1 METIEGDYF
10 ILSGKEGARSKTS
23 NKYLKDAILL
33 KSRIDLFE
41 SSNEEFEDRELLA
54 RYTFYCANSFKD
66 CNDIHNAILYY
77 KKVFHLDTWVQEK
90 YLSALNI
97 GDLYEKLN
105 NMEDA
110 LPYWYKAIS
119 YDKERREAVTKI
131 MSYYYK
137 TGNWFAIH
145 CLHESIKNFEIKD
158 ISSKLF
164 LNVSNMYDNHY
175 FNSIA
180 CANVAEWMS
189 GYYSCKY
196 LLLNDLHVEITL
208 FNFKCYAYNLH
219 LDPDHKRFLEK
230 LLKLFK
236 QYYNSEKETI
246 LNLWNATSNSIK
258 TNFNLDNIDQ
268 LLSLNETCNIK
279 KHHKISREEASCK
292 ILFYT
297 GYMEFLW
304 NSSTLKTKSLGGSEK
319 AVIYLSRCFPK
330 NYKIYVA
337 GDVLEEGIDNITY
350 VNHEHLQSLLNTE
363 QFHTIIISRY
373 ISFFENYK
381 NFKCFQLV
389 LYAHDTLFLSYPLK
403 SDEVI
408 LKDIIDITDYIMCLT
423 EWHKN
428 ILIYHHNSIKDANFE
443 IINNGINLSEFDTA
457 ELNNITKIKN
467 KFIWSSC
474 SNRGLHILLELWPK
488 ILEKLPDA
496 TLDICS
502 YHFFPADDRDINM
515 KKIIDKFDSIVHHG
529 KLNTNQLYKLMKT
542 SEYWL
547 YTNTFPETSC
557 ITALEMLNNEVI
569 CMYYPN
575 AGLVETI
582 GDYGVQ
588 VTAGNEID
596 VILKLTE
603 EDKAAFRKRGKEYA
617 LECSWENRAKQWS
630 EILQFNFKNEC
641 ITKKI
646 AIFSSF
652 NFHYEMFGYIIHY
665 SKIHNY
671 KLTIFTFVDTNF
683 DFGWFKFY
691 KNKFENKNY
700 KFEIKKIDEF
710 EKSKHLFDLIF
721 ITTDDDL
728 KFKEEWI
735 TSKCISINHSEKIRR
750 LGFTN
755 NLKIRPFLTGNK
767 IYAIP
772 CYTIFDVEDKKNE
785 IKRNTDINI
794 CCVGGTRNYNY
805 NIINRLSSTHK
816 INLYIICR
824 VRLFKK
830 EYVKNS
836 NITIIEL
843 ISSDT
848 AVMLDA
854 IKICDYMLTDITENI
869 DHINGYSMSGCI
881 PLSFSTLTPLIISNK
896 NNEMYKFENI
906 VEFNIA
912 TDELIFIEK
921 NNININLLE
930 EERQKLISMFHEY
943 SNNILSSNCKCK
955 CKFNT
960 ALIVDPRNNKFLP
973 SLINDF
979 KEKLGNNWKIVFY
992 CGKGLKN
999 EMIKYLYNDVEIRE
1013 LNVSNFKLT
1022 EYSDFMK
1029 SKSLWENLY
1038 GDFVL
1043 TFQTDAYI
1051 LNKHPYN
1058 IDYFVNMNKSY
1069 IGGNMDYDWVEL
1081 HRENIYPEYR
1091 NFNGGLSLRK
1101 RLDMISIINNCGT
1114 EKTVENSTNFLTD
1127 HEDVYFTIGC
1137 YRLNYSVGDNKECQ
1151 HFAVN
1156 RILLDEWF
1164 GLHRPPQYVIEHLE
1178 EKNIY
1183 CEETNVFMI
1192 KSQIEWVND

>member
-1 METIEGDYF
+1 MSKEKTMCLNMIVKNESHIIEKTLENLCAYINFTCWVICDTGSVDNTVEIILNFFNKKNIPGEVLFNEWRDFGHNRTLALNAAFNKTDYLLIFDADDCIIGDFKIPELSQDRYNLFFGSKDFKYVRPLIINNRKRWKFKGILHEFLVPLENSNSMETIEGDYF

-105 NMEDA
+105 NVEDA

-119 YDKERREAVTKI
+119 YDKERREAVIKI
-131 MSYYYK
+131 MTYYYK

-180 CANVAEWMS
+180 CANVSEWMS

-219 LDPDHKRFLEK
+219 LDPDHKLFLEK

-236 QYYNSEKETI
+236 QYYNSDKETI
-246 LNLWNATSNSIK
+246 LNLWNSTSNSIK
-258 TNFNLDNIDQ
+258 TCFNLDNIDQ
-268 LLSLNETCNIK
+268 LMSLNETCVIK
-279 KHHKISREEASCK
+279 KHNKISLEEASCK

-297 GYMEFLW
+297 GYMESLW

-337 GDVLEEGIDNITY
+337 GDVLEEGLDNITY

-389 LYAHDTLFLSYPLK
+389 LYAHDTMFLSYPLK

-428 ILIYHHNSIKDANFE
+428 ILIYHHKSIKDANFE
-443 IINNGINLSEFDTA
+443 IINNGINLSEFDTD

-467 KFIWSSC
+467 KFMWSSC

-588 VTAGNEID
+588 VTTGNEID

-603 EDKAAFRKRGKEYA
+603 EDKAVFRKKGKEYA
-617 LECSWENRAKQWS
+617 LECSWEKRAQKWS
-630 EILQFNFKNEC
+630 KLLRFNEKIDWIFICADDMNKKMVRQYIYNLNNLYTDYSICLFSETEVENKTQIILERMPSKLTFTTPYFKDRILKHFPKVEIGFLNFEPLNISIRLDAVLNVLRKY
-641 ITKKI
+641 
-646 AIFSSF
+646 SF
-652 NFHYEMFGYIIHY
+652 IQYYDY
-665 SKIHNY
+665 SK
-671 KLTIFTFVDTNF
+671 
-683 DFGWFKFY
+683 
-691 KNKFENKNY
+691 
-700 KFEIKKIDEF
+700 
-710 EKSKHLFDLIF
+710 
-721 ITTDDDL
+721 
-728 KFKEEWI
+728 
-735 TSKCISINHSEKIRR
+735 
-750 LGFTN
+750 
-755 NLKIRPFLTGNK
+755 
-767 IYAIP
+767 
-772 CYTIFDVEDKKNE
+772 
-785 IKRNTDINI
+785 
-794 CCVGGTRNYNY
+794 
-805 NIINRLSSTHK
+805 
-816 INLYIICR
+816 
-824 VRLFKK
+824 
-830 EYVKNS
+830 S
-836 NITIIEL
+836 NITIITNSINFTIKNPIYLPYKCSDNEIKLL
-843 ISSDT
+843 IRHKNKYKNNYMFDFGIIHDWKNSISKT
-848 AVMLDA
+848 KTITPPRRNKVVQFL
-854 IKICDYMLTDITENI
+854 INNGFKIN
-869 DHINGYSMSGCI
+869 
-881 PLSFSTLTPLIISNK
+881 IISGWGEDRDTQLGTCKIILNIHGQISE
-896 NNEMYKFENI
+896 NENPQSEEISNIFEHI
-906 VEFNIA
+906 RC
-912 TDELIFIEK
+912 DR
-921 NNININLLE
+921 LLE
-930 EERQKLISMFHEY
+930 SGY
-943 SNNILSSNCKCK
+943 NILSETSYNLDIEFANKYSNLRIITYKDF
-955 CKFNT
+955 FN
-960 ALIVDPRNNKFLP
+960 LD
-973 SLINDF
+973 
-979 KEKLGNNWKIVFY
+979 
-992 CGKGLKN
+992 
-999 EMIKYLYNDVEIRE
+999 
-1013 LNVSNFKLT
+1013 
-1022 EYSDFMK
+1022 
-1029 SKSLWENLY
+1029 
-1038 GDFVL
+1038 
-1043 TFQTDAYI
+1043 I
-1051 LNKHPYN
+1051 LN
-1058 IDYFVNMNKSY
+1058 FA
-1069 IGGNMDYDWVEL
+1069 
-1081 HRENIYPEYR
+1081 
-1091 NFNGGLSLRK
+1091 
-1101 RLDMISIINNCGT
+1101 
-1114 EKTVENSTNFLTD
+1114 
-1127 HEDVYFTIGC
+1127 
-1137 YRLNYSVGDNKECQ
+1137 LNEAD
-1151 HFAVN
+1151 
-1156 RILLDEWF
+1156 
-1164 GLHRPPQYVIEHLE
+1164 
-1178 EKNIY
+1178 
-1183 CEETNVFMI
+1183 
-1192 KSQIEWVND
+1192 